1 MNCKKEKAIKK
12 LKKKKEEKR
21 VRWITIIEAVFLLA
35 VAYVII
41 AGAGIYFFNWGNNF
55 FVSQTAKIIHYPA
68 AKVERK
74 MITFDK
80 VKSQLASVKLFYEKQ
95 DFSDLGM
102 RIDFSTEDGKKRLLI
117 KEKNILNKLIE
128 NGVIESEA
136 NARGIKLTSSMI
148 DQEVDRK
155 IKEYG
160 TGDNLEKELKELY
173 GWNMQNFKENIVKPD
188 IYKEKLF
195 EKLKESD
202 DSYKKNKEKIKMAE
216 NELQAGKIFQE
227 VAKKYSEG
235 KSSKEGGEMGWFRVD
250 QMIPEIT
257 LAVFSLEKGK
267 VSPVVES
274 SLGFHILKLDDQKEE
289 EGVKM
294 FKISQIFLRNKSFP
308 QWLSEM
314 EENADIRI
322 FLKDFQW
329 NTEKKVVEF
338 VQEDMRKFEENLL
351 ENSPNDI
358 SVMF

>member
-1 MNCKKEKAIKK
+1 MNSKKEKTSKK
-12 LKKKKEEKR
+12 LKKKKEEKK
-21 VRWITIIEAVFLLA
+21 VKWITIIEAVFLLLMVYIF
-35 VAYVII
+35 VAGI
-41 AGAGIYFFNWGNNF
+41 GIYFFGLGNNIF
-55 FVSQTAKIIHYPA
+55 ITQTAKIIPYPV
-68 AKVERK
+68 AKAEK
-74 MITFDK
+74 KIITFDK
-80 VKSQLASVKLFYEKQ
+80 MKSQLASVKLFYKKQ

-102 RIDFSTEDGKKRLLI
+102 RVDFSTKDGGKRLMI

-128 NGVIESEA
+128 NGIIESEA

-160 TGDNLEKELKELY
+160 AGDNLEEELKELY
-173 GWNMQNFKENIVKPD
+173 GWDMKSFKENIVKPD

-202 DSYKKNKEKIKMAE
+202 ESYKKNKERIKIAE
-216 NELQAGKIFQE
+216 NDLQTGKSFQE

-250 QMIPEIT
+250 QMIPEVT

-267 VSPVVES
+267 ISPIVES

-294 FKISQIFLRNKSFP
+294 FKVSQVFLRNKSFP

-314 EENADIRI
+314 ERNADIKI
-322 FLKDFQW
+322 FLKEFKW
-329 NTEKKVVEF
+329 NSEKERVEF
-338 VQEDMRKFEENLL
+338 VQEDMRKFEEELL
-351 ENSPNDI
+351 KNNPNDI